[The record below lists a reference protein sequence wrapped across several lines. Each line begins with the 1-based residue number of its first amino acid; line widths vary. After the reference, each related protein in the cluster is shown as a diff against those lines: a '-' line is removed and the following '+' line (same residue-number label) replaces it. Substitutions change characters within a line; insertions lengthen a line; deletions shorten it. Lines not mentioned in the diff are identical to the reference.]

1 MNSAK
6 YAAAMARYLGIGEL
20 PLDSRSDEWWTEF
33 WREMGMAET
42 QRVREV
48 IV

>member
-6 YAAAMARYLGIGEL
+6 YAAAMARYLGIDEL

-33 WREMGMAET
+33 WREIRLG
-42 QRVREV
+42 
-48 IV
+48 